1 MVVIKTTHY
10 IISTMRASDWFN
22 RLITIVLI
30 GLFLY
35 SLYFAYQHY
44 KTISTQ
50 QPNRPSVSHTLDQI
64 GNGKAATIEAE
75 DAYDEE
81 DNYDLSA
88 DNAISSIKEGVSAT
102 GAVVAGGAAAAG
114 AALKDGMSKTGSV
127 IVGSGEAIKEG
138 GAALKDKASKYI
150 PTDPSIND
158 LVALKEAEAQ
168 KMEESEARTAGGSQ
182 NNVTTYNSNAN
193 GAYLVVAGTFRQMLN
208 AEQELAKLKAKGYDN
223 ASIAKF
229 NNSAYASLIVDR
241 FDSSAEAKQ
250 FVKSLK
256 NKGMDA
262 YVHKKR

>member
-1 MVVIKTTHY
+1 
-10 IISTMRASDWFN
+10 MRSSNLIN

-35 SLYFAYQHY
+35 SLFYAYQHY

-50 QPNRPSVSHTLDQI
+50 QPNRPSVSQTLNEI
-64 GNGKAATIEAE
+64 GNGKAATLEAE

-88 DNAISSIKEGVSAT
+88 DNAISAIKGGVNAT

-114 AALKDGMSKTGSV
+114 AALKSGMDKTGGV
-127 IVGSGEAIKEG
+127 IVGSGDAIKEG
-138 GAALKDKASKYI
+138 LSNTGAAIQEKASKYI
-150 PTDPSIND
+150 PTNPSIND
-158 LVALKEAEAQ
+158 LVALKEAQAQ
-168 KMEESEARTAGGSQ
+168 EMEESEARAATGGNQ
-182 NNVTTYNSNAN
+182 NNVSTYSNNTN
-193 GAYLVVAGTFRQMLN
+193 GAYLVVAGTFRQMIN

-229 NNSAYASLIVDR
+229 NKSAYASLIVDR
-241 FDSSAEAKQ
+241 FDTSAEAKSY
-250 FVKSLK
+250 VKNLK
-256 NKGMDA
+256 NKGLDA